1 MTLLTVL
8 LFVGNQ
14 SPKVDFPS
22 TIQGQPGAFVVIKPT
37 QLNGKTVKYFTA
49 SPGLN
54 LFPPGLLA
62 DKTATVVTANL
73 PGRYTIYGFTA
84 LADEPS
90 DPVAIELVIGNP
102 GPVVPPKPVDP
113 VKPDLPVNDPLFDAV
128 QAIYG
133 ALNETDKSK
142 NKAALAKSYRDIAQI
157 YKDPAFVTLGQAF
170 QRSIEISRASLPSSA
185 LKEIRSRIGEELNKD
200 LPKDPNTVLT
210 QDLRDL
216 SVSRLEMAAKILEA
230 IQ

>member
-1 MTLLTVL
+1 MTLLTL
-8 LFVGNQ
+8 LALFQ
-14 SPKVDFPS
+14 QPKVEFPT

-37 QLNGKTVKYFTA
+37 QLNGKVVKYFTA

-113 VKPDLPVNDPLFDAV
+113 VKPDLPVNDPLFDAL
-128 QAIYG
+128 QAIWG
-133 ALNETDKSK
+133 ALNEPGKSDSK
-142 NKAALAKSYRDIAQI
+142 KALVNSYRQIAQV
-157 YKDPAFVTLGQAF
+157 YKDPAFLTLGQAF
-170 QRSIEISRASLPSSA
+170 QKSIEISRATVPNNA
-185 LKEIRSRIGEELNKD
+185 LKEIRARIGEELNSG
-200 LPKDPNTVLT
+200 LPKDPNAVLT

-216 SVSRLEMAAKILEA
+216 AVSRLNRAADLLEKL
-230 IQ
+230 Q